1 MEKNLISGQRKRK
14 AKKRNCFIAYD
25 SIRKQYNTEQIMKD
39 LNTSKSNDKKLIELL
54 KNYK

>member
-1 MEKNLISGQRKRK
+1 MKNLINGARKRK
-14 AKKRNCFIAYD
+14 TKKREVFVAYD
-25 SIRKQYNTEQIMKD
+25 DIRSKYNTEQIMKD